1 MSGRNIRGGKGF
13 KKGKKGPKGVE
24 EKEEKF
30 VGREADQ
37 DYARVMRLLGDRR
50 VLCFCNDGKERIC
63 KIRGALCKGPNKQ
76 IIGEGDIVLI
86 SFRDYG
92 DSEDSD
98 TDISGGASLS
108 KTKKKADVADILHRF
123 SSKHQ
128 HSIRKEEGIHRNLFL
143 VVATAAGTDDTLVF
157 EEEDESGAAGAGAGA
172 PSDDE
177 IDIGAI

>member
-1 MSGRNIRGGKGF
+1 MSGRNIRGGKAF

-92 DSEDSD
+92 DSDDSE
-98 TDISGGASLS
+98 TDVSGGASETP

-157 EEEDESGAAGAGAGA
+157 EEDDEAGAAAAA
-172 PSDDE
+172 AAAADEE